1 MNILTV
7 IHEFPPIGGGGGQ
20 IARDLAVAL
29 AKRGHQ
35 LRVISAAFGNLPECE
50 MQEGIEII
58 RLRSHRTQA
67 YRAGFPTMAAFILAA
82 NRYCMRMRDF
92 TPDIIHAHFAVPGGP
107 AVFPYAQQRK
117 ISYVLTVHLGDIPGA
132 SPEKTGKWFRFVYP
146 FTHSFWKKA
155 SRVVAVSEFSRSLAL
170 KSYQVPIDVIPNG
183 IDYESIHNPT
193 LEQHSPLRIAFAG
206 RFVPQ
211 KNLPVLVEALAEVK
225 ELDWQCKLLGDG
237 QDRPQVEALIHEKG
251 LQNKISISGW
261 VKPQQ
266 VVEAF
271 HHSDVLFLP
280 SLTEGLPIVG
290 IQAMAS
296 GLALLLSDAG
306 GNREIVTEN
315 ENGYTRSPH
324 DVQGYG
330 ELLRKLISD
339 PQLVMRLRRNSLEMA
354 KRYDIALV
362 AAQYEAVFNEALKSR
377 KRDQ

>member
-20 IARDLAVAL
+20 IARDLAIAL

-35 LRVISAAFGNLPECE
+35 LRVVSAAFEDLPERE
-50 MQEGIEII
+50 MQDGIEIV
-58 RLRSHRTQA
+58 RLKSYRTQA

-82 NRYCMRMRDF
+82 NRYCLRMRDF
-92 TPDIIHAHFAVPGGP
+92 TPDIVHAHFAVPGGP
-107 AVFPYAQQRK
+107 AVFPYAQWRK
-117 ISYVLTVHLGDIPGA
+117 IPYVLTVHLGDIPGA

-146 FTHSFWKKA
+146 FTHSIWEKA

-183 IDYESIHNPT
+183 IDYDAIHNRT
-193 LEQHSPLRIAFAG
+193 LEPHSPLKIAFAG

-225 ELDWQCKLLGDG
+225 ELDWRCQLLGDG
-237 QDRPQVEALIHEKG
+237 QDRPQIEALIHQKE
-251 LQNKISISGW
+251 LQNKISITGW

-271 HHSDVLFLP
+271 HQSDLLFLP

-306 GNREIVTEN
+306 GNREIVVEN
-315 ENGYTRSPH
+315 KNGYARSPH
-324 DVQGYG
+324 DVQGYAA
-330 ELLRKLISD
+330 LLRELIND
-339 PQLVMRLRRNSLEMA
+339 PELVMTLRRNSLEMA
-354 KRYDIALV
+354 KQYDIALI
-362 AAQYEAVFNEALKSR
+362 AAQYEAVFNEVLNSR
-377 KRDQ
+377 KKS

>member
-20 IARDLAVAL
+20 IARDLAIAL

-35 LRVISAAFGNLPECE
+35 LRVVSAAFGDLPERE
-50 MQEGIEII
+50 MQDGIEIV
-58 RLRSHRTQA
+58 RLKSYRTQA

-92 TPDIIHAHFAVPGGP
+92 PPDIVHAHFAVPGGP
-107 AVFPYAQQRK
+107 AVFPYAQWRK
-117 ISYVLTVHLGDIPGA
+117 IPYVLTVHLGDIPGA

-146 FTHSFWKKA
+146 FTHSIWEKA

-183 IDYESIHNPT
+183 IDYDSIHNRT
-193 LEQHSPLRIAFAG
+193 LEPHSPLKIAFAG

-225 ELDWQCKLLGDG
+225 ELDWRCQLLGDG
-237 QDRPQVEALIHEKG
+237 QDRPQIEKLIHQKG
-251 LQNKISISGW
+251 LQNKISITGW

-271 HHSDVLFLP
+271 HQSDLLFLP

-306 GNREIVTEN
+306 GNREIVVEN
-315 ENGYTRSPH
+315 KNGYTRSPH
-324 DVQGYG
+324 DVQGYAA
-330 ELLRKLISD
+330 LLRKLIND
-339 PQLVMRLRRNSLEMA
+339 PELVMTLRRNSLEMA
-354 KRYDIALV
+354 KQYDIALI
-362 AAQYEAVFNEALKSR
+362 AGQYEAVFNEVLNSR
-377 KRDQ
+377 KKT

>member
-20 IARDLAVAL
+20 IARDLAIAL

-35 LRVISAAFGNLPECE
+35 LRVVSAAFEDLPERE
-50 MQEGIEII
+50 MQDGIEII
-58 RLRSHRTQA
+58 RLKSYRTQA

-82 NRYCMRMRDF
+82 NRYCLRMRDF
-92 TPDIIHAHFAVPGGP
+92 TPDIVHAHFAVPGGP
-107 AVFPYAQQRK
+107 AVFPYAQWRK
-117 ISYVLTVHLGDIPGA
+117 IPYVLTVHLGDIPGA

-146 FTHSFWKKA
+146 FTHSIWEKA

-183 IDYESIHNPT
+183 IDYDSIHNRT
-193 LEQHSPLRIAFAG
+193 LEPHSPLKIAFAG

-225 ELDWQCKLLGDG
+225 ELDWRCQLLGDG
-237 QDRPQVEALIHEKG
+237 QDRPQIEELIHQKE
-251 LQNKISISGW
+251 LQNKISITGW

-271 HHSDVLFLP
+271 HQSDLLFLP

-306 GNREIVTEN
+306 GNREIVVEN
-315 ENGYTRSPH
+315 KNGYARSPH
-324 DVQGYG
+324 DVQGYAA
-330 ELLRKLISD
+330 LLRKLIND
-339 PQLVMRLRRNSLEMA
+339 PELVMTLRRNSLEMA
-354 KRYDIALV
+354 KQYDIALI
-362 AAQYEAVFNEALKSR
+362 AAQYEAVFSDVLNSGK
-377 KRDQ
+377 KT